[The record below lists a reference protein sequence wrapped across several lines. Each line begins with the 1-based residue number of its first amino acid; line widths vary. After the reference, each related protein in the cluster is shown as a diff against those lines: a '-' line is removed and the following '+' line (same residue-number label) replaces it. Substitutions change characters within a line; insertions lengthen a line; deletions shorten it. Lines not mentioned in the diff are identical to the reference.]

1 VSADRPGPSRRVEV
15 AAAVIERPD
24 GSFLLA
30 QRPEGKVYAG
40 WWEFP
45 GGKVETGEPV
55 EVALARE
62 LHEELGLDVEEAY
75 PWITRTFDYEHA
87 AVRLNFYRVVRWRGD
102 PQSKEGQRFAWQRL
116 PELTVGPILP
126 ANGPIL
132 KALGLPL
139 FLGVTQA
146 GALGLEPFLEQ
157 FDRALERGLGLVQ
170 VREKGMDAAALAAF
184 TREVVRRAQGR
195 NCRVLLNGPAEIAV
209 AAGADGV
216 HLSADA
222 LMHSDARPEFELVG
236 ASCHSVEELA
246 HAVELALDYAILGP
260 VQETPTHPEVPGM
273 GWDRFTVVARGQPMP
288 VYAIGGLGKRDLT
301 EARRAGAHGIAA
313 IRAAWPPKRENQ

>member
-1 VSADRPGPSRRVEV
+1 VSSGRPGPSRRVEV

-24 GSFLLA
+24 GSILLA

-75 PWITRTFDYEHA
+75 PWVTRTFDYEHA

-139 FLGVTQA
+139 VMGVTQA
-146 GALGLEPFLEQ
+146 GALGVEPFLEQ
-157 FDRALERGLGLVQ
+157 FDSALERGLGLVQ
-170 VREKGMDAAALAAF
+170 VREKGMDASALAAF
-184 TREVVRRAQGR
+184 TREVVRRARTR
-195 NCRVLLNGPAEIAV
+195 NCRVVLNGPPEIAV

-222 LMHSDARPEFELVG
+222 LLRTVERPKFQLVG
-236 ASCHSVEELA
+236 ASCHAVTELA
-246 HAVELALDYAILGP
+246 RAAELALDYAILGP
-260 VQETPTHPEVPGM
+260 VHETPTHPNVPGM
-273 GWDRFTVVARGQPMP
+273 GWDRFSAVVRGQPLP
-288 VYAIGGLGKRDLT
+288 VYAIGGLGKGDLA

-313 IRAAWPPKRENQ
+313 IRAAWRS

>member
-1 VSADRPGPSRRVEV
+1 MPGSSHRVEV

-24 GSFLLA
+24 GAFLLA

-45 GGKVETGEPV
+45 GGKVEAGEPV
-55 EVALARE
+55 DIALARE

-75 PWITRTFDYEHA
+75 PWITRTFDYQHA

-102 PQSKEGQRFAWQRL
+102 PQAKEGQRFAWQRL

-139 FLGVTQA
+139 VMGVTQA
-146 GALGLEPFLEQ
+146 EVLGVQDFLEQ

-170 VREKGMDAAALAAF
+170 VREKGMTPGVLAGF
-184 TREVVRRAQGR
+184 SSEVVRRAR
-195 NCRVLLNGPAEIAV
+195 ARHCRVLLNGPPDIAA
-209 AAGADGV
+209 AAGADGI
-216 HLSADA
+216 HLSAEA
-222 LMHSDARPEFELVG
+222 LSRTEVRPEFELVG
-236 ASCHSVEELA
+236 ASCHTVAELA
-246 HAVELALDYAILGP
+246 RVAELALDYAILGP
-260 VQETPTHPEVPGM
+260 VQETPTHPNVPGM
-273 GWDRFTVVARGQPMP
+273 GWDRFRVVAGGQPMP
-288 VYAIGGLGKRDLT
+288 VYAIGGLGERDLGK
-301 EARRAGAHGIAA
+301 ARRAGAHGIAA
-313 IRAAWPPKRENQ
+313 IRAAWRP

>member
-1 VSADRPGPSRRVEV
+1 MSAGRPGSSHRVEV

-30 QRPEGKVYAG
+30 RRPEGKVYAG

-62 LHEELGLDVEEAY
+62 LREELGLDVEEAY

-87 AVRLNFYRVVRWRGD
+87 AVRLNFYRVVRWRGA
-102 PQSKEGQRFAWQRL
+102 PQSREGQRFEWQRL

-139 FLGVTQA
+139 VMGVTQA
-146 GALGLEPFLEQ
+146 EPLGVQEFLDQ

-170 VREKGMDAAALAAF
+170 VREKGMDAGALAAF
-184 TREVVRRAQGR
+184 TREVVRRAR
-195 NCRVLLNGPAEIAV
+195 ASNCRVLLNGPPKIAV
-209 AAGADGV
+209 QAEADGI

-222 LMHSDARPEFELVG
+222 LLRTAARPEFHLVG
-236 ASCHSVEELA
+236 ASCHTVDDLA
-246 HAVELALDYAILGP
+246 RASELALDYAIFGP
-260 VQETPTHPEVPGM
+260 VKETPTHPNVPGM
-273 GWDRFTVVARGQPMP
+273 GWDRFAVVARGQPMP
-288 VYAIGGLGKRDLT
+288 VYAIGGLGERDLA

-313 IRAAWPPKRENQ
+313 IRAAWPS

>member
-1 VSADRPGPSRRVEV
+1 VSAGRPGSSHRVEV

-30 QRPEGKVYAG
+30 RRPEGKVYAG

-45 GGKVETGEPV
+45 GGKVESGERV

-62 LHEELGLDVEEAY
+62 LHEELGIDVEEAF
-75 PWITRTFDYEHA
+75 PWITRTFEYEHA
-87 AVRLNFYRVVRWRGD
+87 AVRLNFYRVVRWHGD
-102 PQSKEGQRFAWQRL
+102 PQAKEGQGLAWQRL
-116 PELTVGPILP
+116 PKLTVGPILP

-139 FLGVTQA
+139 VMGITQAEKLGVRA
-146 GALGLEPFLEQ
+146 FLER

-170 VREKGMDAAALAAF
+170 VREKGMDVGALAAF
-184 TREVVRRAQGR
+184 TREVVRRARGR
-195 NCRVLLNGPAEIAV
+195 NCRVLLNGPAEVAA

-216 HLSADA
+216 HMSADA
-222 LMHSDARPEFELVG
+222 LMQSDARPEIELVG
-236 ASCHSVEELA
+236 ASCHAVAELA
-246 HAVELALDYAILGP
+246 HAAELALDYAIFGP
-260 VQETPTHPEVPGM
+260 VQETPTHPNVPGM
-273 GWDRFTVVARGQPMP
+273 GWDRFRAVARGQPMP
-288 VYAIGGLGKRDLT
+288 VYAIGGLGERDLA

-313 IRAAWPPKRENQ
+313 IRAAWPS